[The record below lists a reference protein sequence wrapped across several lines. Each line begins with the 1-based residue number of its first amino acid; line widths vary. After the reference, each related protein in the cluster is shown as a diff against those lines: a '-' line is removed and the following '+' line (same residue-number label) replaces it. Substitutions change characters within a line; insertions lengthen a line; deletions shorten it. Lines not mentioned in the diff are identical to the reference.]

1 MEEVLRIESLSKAY
15 GRAGEPHW
23 AIRDAS
29 FTVERGRTVAVV
41 GESGAGKTTIG
52 RCVLGL
58 TEPTEGR
65 IVLDGTDVLA
75 LGRRERRERLATVGA
90 VFQDSSSSLN
100 PRWTVERSVRHPL
113 DVRRRGT
120 RAERRRR
127 AHDALARVGLGPRH
141 AQRVPSRLSG
151 GERQRAAIARSLV
164 LEPRLVVLDEPTSA
178 LDVSVQAQIIDLLV
192 ELQRESGTAF
202 VFVSHDLA
210 VVRAVSDHVVVM
222 KDGRVVEQG
231 PVEAILREP
240 ADPYTRELLDAVPE
254 PPESARHAEGG
265 TR

>member
-1 MEEVLRIESLSKAY
+1 VEAVLRIESLGKAY
-15 GRAGEPHW
+15 GRPGESTW
-23 AIRDAS
+23 AARDVS
-29 FTVERGRTVAVV
+29 FTVKRGETVAVV

-58 TEPTEGR
+58 TEPSEGR
-65 IVLDGTDVLA
+65 IVLDDTDLLT
-75 LGRRERRERLATVGA
+75 LGRRERRERLAGVGA

-100 PRWTVERSVRHPL
+100 PRWPVERSVRHPL
-113 DVRRRGT
+113 DVRHRGK
-120 RAERRRR
+120 REERRRR
-127 AHDALARVGLGPRH
+127 AHGALERVGLGPKH
-141 AQRVPSRLSG
+141 AQRAPWQLSG

-192 ELQRESGTAF
+192 ELQRDSGTAF

-222 KDGRVVEQG
+222 KEGRVVEQG
-231 PVEAILREP
+231 PVDVVLGAP
-240 ADPYTRELLDAVPE
+240 ANAYTRELLDAVPE
-254 PPESARHAEGG
+254 PPEPDGQAQGG

>member
-1 MEEVLRIESLSKAY
+1 MDAVLEIESLGKAY
-15 GRAGEPHW
+15 RRSGEPHW
-23 AIRDAS
+23 AVRDAS
-29 FTVERGRTVAVV
+29 FAVRRGQTVAVV

-58 TEPTEGR
+58 AQPTEGR
-65 IVLDGTDVLA
+65 ILLDGVDVVALA
-75 LGRRERRERLATVGA
+75 HRERRDRLAAVGA

-100 PRWTVERSVRHPL
+100 PRWSVERSVRHPL
-113 DVRRRGT
+113 DVRHRGT

-127 AHDALARVGLGPRH
+127 AHDALERVGLGSRH
-141 AQRVPSRLSG
+141 AERVPSELSG

-231 PVEAILREP
+231 PVETILRAP

-254 PPESARHAEGG
+254 PPEPKGDM
-265 TR
+265 T

>member
-1 MEEVLRIESLSKAY
+1 VDAALEIESLGKMY
-15 GRAGEPHW
+15 GRAGEAHW
-23 AIRDAS
+23 AVRDAS
-29 FTVERGRTVAVV
+29 FTVPRGQTVAVV

-65 IVLDGTDVLA
+65 ILLEGTDVLA
-75 LGRRERRERLATVGA
+75 LARRQRRDRLAAVGA

-100 PRWTVERSVRHPL
+100 PRWTIERSVRHPL
-113 DVRRRGT
+113 DVRHRGT

-127 AHDALARVGLGPRH
+127 ADEALERVGLGERH
-141 AQRVPSRLSG
+141 AQRVPSQLSG

-164 LEPRLVVLDEPTSA
+164 LEPQLVVLDEPTSA

-192 ELQRESGTAF
+192 ELQRDSGTAF

-210 VVRAVSDHVVVM
+210 VVRAVSHHVVVM
-222 KDGRVVEQG
+222 KDGQVVEQG
-231 PVEAILREP
+231 PVETVLREP
-240 ADPYTRELLDAVPE
+240 ASPYTRELLEAVPDAPE
-254 PPESARHAEGG
+254 PEGDM
-265 TR
+265 R